1 MNKTDGRLRW
11 EDSLWEGA
19 VLVASS
25 RSGVT
30 ENVRLSDGTLVEVYH
45 CKSGRV
51 DCQEVRTID
60 DSLTVRPR
68 QTRQAEDVRLSDGT
82 LVASSDYL
90 RMHGHPIYWG
100 DRRK

>member
-1 MNKTDGRLRW
+1 MDERLRW
-11 EDSLWEGA
+11 EDSLWEGS

-30 ENVRLSDGTLVEVYH
+30 ENVRLSNGTLVEVYH

-60 DSLTVRPR
+60 DSLTVRP
-68 QTRQAEDVRLSDGT
+68 TEDVRLSDGT
-82 LVASSDYL
+82 LVESSDYL
-90 RMHGHPIYWG
+90 RMHGHPIYW
-100 DRRK
+100 RNSSRLWFCH